1 MVRIRSHFDWNIA
14 VGISRSTGPCWLSAV
29 LSKQALAVDSTSQL
43 TGDREGE
50 HAGVPSDHPQQT
62 EHPQAVDAGKWIL
75 CSCVADLL
83 QVGPHGETDQNLH
96 SQTCNMIQQY
106 DTSEPLRHSK
116 PSAELSRLQQA
127 HHWTIEPTTKL
138 LLNLRVYNKVT
149 AELLNLQQTH
159 HWTIDS
165 TKLLLNHLV
174 YKKDTTQPSILQQT
188 HHWTIEC
195 TTELLLNRRVYNKIT
210 AEPLSL

>member
-1 MVRIRSHFDWNIA
+1 MVFLTLLTPAGYQQYCRNKH
-14 VGISRSTGPCWLSAV
+14 
-29 LSKQALAVDSTSQL
+29 SQL
-43 TGDREGE
+43 KQRRNSPETGKENMQVCPAITHSRLNTLRPWMQESE
-50 HAGVPSDHPQQT
+50 SSVRVPQIFCRLVHAEKQIKVCIPRPATWHSSMT
-62 EHPQAVDAGKWIL
+62 
-75 CSCVADLL
+75 LL
-83 QVGPHGETDQNLH
+83 NHCKPTA
-96 SQTCNMIQQY
+96 
-106 DTSEPLRHSK
+106 EPW
-116 PSAELSRLQQA
+116 RLQQP

-149 AELLNLQQTH
+149 AELLNLQQSH
-159 HWTIDS
+159 HWTIES